1 MATIPNQSQT
11 LSPEDQRRF
20 NQNAER
26 WLQMDS
32 QQRQIMR
39 EREKM
44 RREHIQQ
51 DADTALR
58 ESGLHLSTEQRAAFQ
73 ERYVQER
80 TRLEHTMHQEL
91 EAKRQKENSA
101 LVERLKKEF
110 QPEQQ
115 TKPSATATASASPKS
130 GN

>member
-1 MATIPNQSQT
+1 
-11 LSPEDQRRF
+11 
-20 NQNAER
+20 
-26 WLQMDS
+26 MDS

>member
-1 MATIPNQSQT
+1 
-11 LSPEDQRRF
+11 
-20 NQNAER
+20 
-26 WLQMDS
+26 
-32 QQRQIMR
+32 MR

-44 RREHIQQ
+44 RRQHIQQ
-51 DADTALR
+51 DADVALR
-58 ESGLHLSTEQRAAFQ
+58 ESGLHLNSEQRAAFQ

-110 QPEQQ
+110 QSEQP
-115 TKPSATATASASPKS
+115 KPSVSAVASAST
-130 GN
+130 